1 MGWVRHA
8 VAWAG
13 RLVLLWVVLLFLPGA
28 SPSAPKEC
36 GPFEEPPIPGTS
48 KEAVI
53 LGRDLDGD
61 CDPDEI
67 TINLEII
74 ELQEE
79 VYPGK
84 FVSFWVFAPEGKG
97 MVSPARMPS
106 PTIRVEEGTH
116 VKIHLRNPHYFPHT
130 IHPHGTIHPNSMDG
144 VPDFTQHAVRPG
156 DSFTYE
162 FTAKNPGTHWYH
174 CHVQPQVHV
183 LMGLA
188 GMFIIE
194 PNRPNNNF
202 RHLIVGAG
210 EIKDLARAT
219 REEGYQREYSLVYQD
234 IDSRLNRLVEEY
246 KDPRQ
251 IEKAMHR
258 EYDSTKRQPDIFLLN
273 GRSFPYTLRDTLI
286 RVKEN
291 ERVKLRMLNAGERT
305 ISLHTHGHHPIITAL
320 DGYPV
325 PEVARVSRD
334 TFTIGPAQR
343 IDLDLR
349 TTPDSYYAS
358 GPGVWLMHD
367 HTEHA
372 TTNQGINPG
381 GDITVIAYERFIGPD
396 GLPLVA
402 TSLKRFFDPDYYRGK
417 VPVFDPSIFH
427 STFESYEKG
436 WGDGEKPK
444 GGSSHDGHQGDPP
457 TPKHHSHEPG
467 HEGARV
473 PTRIHELEE
482 HRPVTRSCAK
492 PRGFRRI
499 HMKGGIEFAGE
510 GEVYGFEP
518 KRIEVGRCEE
528 VEVILD
534 NKDAVRHALMIP
546 GLNPMF
552 MLEFRGPGVE
562 AARFVTPD
570 EDITLPFHC
579 HVHTHEKMG
588 MKGVFVVGQGGEPK
602 AERVA
607 AAGRTFEGV
616 GKVILADPRKGELV
630 LDHEEI
636 PGFMAKM
643 IMGYV
648 VKPPTLLQGVEPGE
662 KVRFTIDAE
671 RKAIVKLSPLTFQ
684 GQGTVILADPRK
696 GELIVDHKEIP
707 GLMAKMVMG
716 YPVKPATLL
725 QGLQPGDKIRF
736 TIDAEQKTI
745 VEITRIGK

>member
-1 MGWVRHA
+1 MRWVGQSGA
-8 VAWAG
+8 YAG
-13 RLVLLWVVLLFLPGA
+13 RVARLALLWAVLLLLLLPGT
-28 SPSAPKEC
+28 SPSAPEAC
-36 GPFEEPPIPGTS
+36 GPWEEPSIPGAS
-48 KEAVI
+48 KEAIV

-61 CDPDEI
+61 CDPDEV

-84 FVSFWVFAPEGKG
+84 FVSFWVFAPEGEG
-97 MVSPARMPS
+97 MVSSARAPS
-106 PTIRVEEGTH
+106 PTIRVEEGDR

-194 PNRPNNNF
+194 PNRPANLF
-202 RHLIVGAG
+202 RHVIVGAG
-210 EIKDLARAT
+210 EIKDLAKAT
-219 REEGYQREYSLVYQD
+219 REEGYQREYSLVYSD
-234 IDSRLNRLVEEY
+234 IDSRLHRLVEEY
-246 KDPRQ
+246 DDPRQ

-258 EYDSTKRQPDIFLLN
+258 EYDSTKRKPDIFLLN
-273 GRSFPYTLRDTLI
+273 GRAFPYTLRDTLI
-286 RVKEN
+286 RVKEG
-291 ERVKLRMLNAGERT
+291 ERVKLRILNAGERT
-305 ISLHTHGHHPIITAL
+305 IFLHTHGHHPVLTHV
-320 DGYPV
+320 DGYQV

-349 TTPDSYYAS
+349 TGSDSYYAS

-381 GDITVIAYERFIGPD
+381 GDITVIAYEGFIGPD

-402 TSLKRFFDPDYYRGK
+402 TSLDLFFKPEYYQGK
-417 VPVFDPSIFH
+417 IPVFDPSIFH
-427 STFESYEKG
+427 STFDNYEKG
-436 WGDGEKPK
+436 WGDRARPAPYGAPAREEEGALPGK
-444 GGSSHDGHQGDPP
+444 GG
-457 TPKHHSHEPG
+457 KHHSHEPG
-467 HEGARV
+467 HAGKRTPARV
-473 PTRIHELEE
+473 HELEE
-482 HRPVTRSCAK
+482 HRPVARSCEQ
-492 PRGFRRI
+492 PRGFRRV

-528 VEVILD
+528 VEVVLE

-552 MLEFRGPGVE
+552 MLEFRGPGTKM
-562 AARFVTPD
+562 ARFVTPD
-570 EDITLPFHC
+570 EDVTLPFHC

-588 MKGVFVVGQGGEPK
+588 MEGVFVVGKGGEPK
-602 AERVA
+602 PEHVA
-607 AAGRTFEGV
+607 AVGRVFEGV
-616 GKVILADPRKGELV
+616 
-630 LDHEEI
+630 
-636 PGFMAKM
+636 
-643 IMGYV
+643 
-648 VKPPTLLQGVEPGE
+648 
-662 KVRFTIDAE
+662 
-671 RKAIVKLSPLTFQ
+671 
-684 GQGTVILADPRK
+684 GTVILADPRK
-696 GELIVDHKEIP
+696 GELIVDHEEIP
-707 GLMAKMVMG
+707 GFMAKMVMG
-716 YPVKPATLL
+716 YPVRPPALL
-725 QGLQPGDKIRF
+725 RDLQAGDRIRF
-736 TIDAEQKTI
+736 TIDTEQKTI